1 MNSVYVLLINWNG
14 WADTIECLESVF
26 RSRYK
31 GFRVIVCD
39 NLSEDNSIE
48 HIKAWAENR
57 LDLVPKRNNDI
68 FHKSFPPVVKPLS
81 YVEYSQEEA
90 EAGGRDNDKDAGL
103 IIIKNHKNLG
113 FAGGNNVGLRYALS
127 RNDFDYIWLLNNDT
141 VIEPDAL
148 ESLIARM
155 KEMPDAG
162 MCGSTLLYYDNPIRI
177 QALGGG
183 YYSRW
188 LGLPWHLGRLKR
200 YTNQN
205 QPHPHLNPLPEGE
218 ESFFSPPLQREGQ
231 GGDGVKV
238 AFETEVKR
246 VERWMNY
253 VVGASMLVSKQFLRD
268 IGLMSED
275 YFLYFEETD
284 WAIRAEGRY
293 SLAYA
298 PDSIVYHKVGR
309 SIGTSSNPKKKSLLC
324 DYYNIRNRLFFT
336 RRYYPLALPTIYFVL
351 LFTLMSRMVFF
362 KCDRVKMII
371 RLMLDYDYIPS
382 ELRRS

>member
-14 WADTIECLESVF
+14 WADTIECLESIF
-26 RSRYK
+26 RNRYQ

-39 NLSEDNSIE
+39 NQSEDNSIE

-68 FHKSFPPVVKPLS
+68 FHKSFPPVVKPLP

-188 LGLPWHLGRLKR
+188 LGLPWHLGRLKKA
-200 YTNQN
+200 T
-205 QPHPHLNPLPEGE
+205 
-218 ESFFSPPLQREGQ
+218 
-231 GGDGVKV
+231 DAIDVK
-238 AFETEVKR
+238 K
-246 VERWMNY
+246 VEAWMNY
-253 VVGASMLVSKQFLRD
+253 VVGASMLVSKDFLRD
-268 IGLMSED
+268 VGLMCED

-284 WAIRAEGRY
+284 WAIRAKGRY